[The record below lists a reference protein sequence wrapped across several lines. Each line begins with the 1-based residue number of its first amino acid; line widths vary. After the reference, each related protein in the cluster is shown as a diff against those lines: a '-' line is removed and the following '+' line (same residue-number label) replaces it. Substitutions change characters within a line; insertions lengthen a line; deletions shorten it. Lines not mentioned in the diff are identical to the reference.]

1 MESQIELSEEETPN
15 GTLCLNQLIPKPN
28 NTVESNTISDV
39 VRLISI
45 EFVSIITKLVQ
56 FQEVNINFN
65 VGVGCVGP
73 LVIVFFVL
81 IMIYYFT
88 IWFKENFIIS

>member
-1 MESQIELSEEETPN
+1 MESQIGLGEEDTPN

-45 EFVSIITKLVQ
+45 EFVSIVAKLEH

-73 LVIVFFVL
+73 FVIVFFVL

-88 IWFKENFIIS
+88 IWFKENFISA

>member
-1 MESQIELSEEETPN
+1 MESQVGLSEDETPN
-15 GTLCLNQLIPKPN
+15 GTLCVNQLIPKPN